1 MIRTALRA
9 VLEALFRVLFTYDC
23 LDEEKI
29 PATGPAVI
37 AANHPSY
44 LDPVLLSLQVARP
57 IRFMAWDALF
67 RIPLLGALMRLFGAF
82 PVDVRPGRGRDAYE
96 KARALIEEGELV
108 GLFPEGKRSRSGWME
123 ERLREGAARLAWETG
138 APLVPATITGA
149 FRAWPYFR
157 ALPEPARIRV
167 RYHDPI
173 DPEPYRR
180 LPEDEGVAALLDELR
195 RRVERTLMPGVKA
208 DLRIATL
215 YHSSAPWPRLL
226 ESLPPLGLALLV
238 FWKTRSFSNVWICYA
253 YIGYLLLDLLVIPQ
267 RRLTKWIR
275 NSSAAAFTLVYGS
288 WALPK
293 LGLPEVPGAVAL
305 LTVMAGATFPYL
317 YERGRVAVAFL
328 QGIVLAALLSLGA
341 LYLAPTGLGPH
352 LTLPLYAA
360 AYAWE
365 RRTVFWRYTAP
376 ILAAYALLVPLWLGG
391 DSELLP
397 HAIAGL
403 VAWLLVRF
411 FSREP
416 SHEEA
421 SESVSEAGGP
431 GALGLLD
438 DVTDG
443 EETEQTSPAR
453 ARQRDTKPAGG
464 ASTGGLGLLDASYSR
479 PRRASGAETP
489 ADTQGRKRETA
500 ERPPPPGLLDW

>member
-1 MIRTALRA
+1 MIRTGLRA
-9 VLEALFRVLFTYDC
+9 VTEAVFRVVFTYDC

-29 PATGPAVI
+29 PERGPAVI

-57 IRFMAWDALF
+57 IRFMAWEKLF
-67 RIPLLGALMRLFGAF
+67 RVPLLGSLMRVFGAF
-82 PVDVRPGRGRDAYE
+82 PVDVRPGRGQDAFL
-96 KARALIEEGELV
+96 KARELLEAGELV
-108 GLFPEGKRSRSGWME
+108 GIFPEGKRSRSGWME

-208 DLRIATL
+208 DLRIEAL
-215 YHSSAPWPRLL
+215 YQTPAPWPRLF
-226 ESLPPLGLALLV
+226 ESLPALGFALLV
-238 FWKTRSFSNVWICYA
+238 FWTTRSFSDVWPCYA
-253 YIGYLLLDLLVIPQ
+253 YIGYLLADLLVIPQ

-275 NSSAAAFTLVYGS
+275 NGSALAFTLVYGG
-288 WALPK
+288 WVLPK
-293 LGLPEVPGAVAL
+293 LGFPEVPGGDAL
-305 LTVMAGATFPYL
+305 LALIAGATFPYL
-317 YERGRVAVAFL
+317 YERGRVALGYLEGMV
-328 QGIVLAALLSLGA
+328 VAALLCLGA
-341 LYLAPTGLGPH
+341 MYIAPTGLGPH

-365 RRTVFWRYTAP
+365 RRTVFWRYSAP

-391 DSELLP
+391 STELLP
-397 HAIAGL
+397 WAIAALVAGLLGRFLSSGPSPGEAGDSAAPVADPRPLGL
-403 VAWLLVRF
+403 V
-411 FSREP
+411 
-416 SHEEA
+416 
-421 SESVSEAGGP
+421 
-431 GALGLLD
+431 
-438 DVTDG
+438 DVAEDRGG
-443 EETEQTSPAR
+443 EEDPPLPAEEPEEPP
-453 ARQRDTKPAGG
+453 PATA
-464 ASTGGLGLLDASYSR
+464 ASGLGLMDGLEP
-479 PRRASGAETP
+479 PRKTSSGP
-489 ADTQGRKRETA
+489 KK
-500 ERPPPPGLLDW
+500 PNPPPGLLDW